1 MANTFKNA
9 VSVVNV
15 SPGTVLY
22 TTPSNTQSVIHTL
35 SLANTSSLP
44 HQVTVQFTDLS
55 LGVTRNILVNA
66 PIPAGSTLVFPKP
79 INLEQGDSIRIV
91 GSAAGSIEA
100 FASILEIT

>member
-9 VSVVNV
+9 VTVVNV

-22 TTPSNTQSVIHTL
+22 TVPSNTQTVVHTL
-35 SLANTSSLP
+35 SLANISSLP
-44 HQVTVQFTDLS
+44 HQVTVQFIDLS
-55 LGVTRNILVNA
+55 LNVTRNILVNA

-79 INLEQGDSIRIV
+79 INLEQGDSLRII
-91 GSAAGSIEA
+91 GSAAGVIEV

>member
-22 TTPSNTQSVIHTL
+22 TAPSNTQSVIHTL

-44 HQVTVQFTDLS
+44 HQVTVQFIDLS
-55 LGVTRNILVNA
+55 LNVTRNILVNA

-91 GSAAGSIEA
+91 GSAAASIEA